1 MDDSNCIMLLS
12 ASFSKQL
19 IWYEELSRIVQKTL
33 SQLLLSRGD
42 VTSVMAS
49 VLEKR
54 RIVDMIAEE
63 REKIKETAD
72 LYKQRKDH
80 MESSLSK
87 NDLDCL
93 LAKSESVI
101 KEFLEGEEQL
111 KRYLEFIMEKGESV
125 TK

>member
-1 MDDSNCIMLLS
+1 
-12 ASFSKQL
+12 
-19 IWYEELSRIVQKTL
+19 
-33 SQLLLSRGD
+33 
-42 VTSVMAS
+42 
-49 VLEKR
+49 
-54 RIVDMIAEE
+54 MIAEE

>member
-1 MDDSNCIMLLS
+1 
-12 ASFSKQL
+12 
-19 IWYEELSRIVQKTL
+19 
-33 SQLLLSRGD
+33 
-42 VTSVMAS
+42 MAS

-101 KEFLEGEEQL
+101 KEFLL
-111 KRYLEFIMEKGESV
+111 KIQQE
-125 TK
+125 